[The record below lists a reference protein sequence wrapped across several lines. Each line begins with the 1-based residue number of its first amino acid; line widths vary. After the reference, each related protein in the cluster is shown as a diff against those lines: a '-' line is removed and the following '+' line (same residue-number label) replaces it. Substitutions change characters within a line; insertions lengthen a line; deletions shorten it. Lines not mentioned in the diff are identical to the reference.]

1 MNKNAN
7 DPNDNNNV
15 DLKLQIFN
23 FYYSVLRKKSLGMPI
38 LIIFNIFETIELIS
52 YAFNDIF
59 EKIWKLNSHTFDL
72 IQLIT
77 GVTRLSPLLKYV
89 SFNIV
94 IIIFCLIS
102 VFIFAN
108 FLLLIMALTFGN
120 EKPKLYNFCINLQ
133 SYITSNLYFFFMI
146 PLMEIL
152 LSVLKCKEG
161 NMEIVKEDNIQCY
174 KGTHFILIIISIIV
188 SLIQL
193 VLILFNSFFNF
204 NVFNT
209 NEDTIIIDPSN
220 NILLVMFKFIL
231 ILLYVILNSEWIQI
245 VIMLLGSFLFFKSTL
260 SNPTYNS
267 KALQCMIFIKSTVV
281 FYTYLILMLGEL
293 MVSSSFN
300 GLIYFLP
307 MGYILLS
314 FMSVFLYT
322 YSSKNFVEAKTN
334 FKNEDEFLN
343 RINYFKQ
350 LVDDFIYSNKNRKR
364 NNDYNSYKRNEIV
377 IRGQIQLHEENCL
390 DEECPLKKFLENQ
403 GNFSVQRTSLLQY
416 ANILYVQAIKQFP
429 DSQAILLNF
438 LKFNYEKKYNL
449 SNAKIYLEKIER
461 FKNSIREDYVIFF
474 IKKSQSTII
483 NEEGEEII
491 INEED
496 TPQHKINRFKILID
510 TGTKLYGEFW
520 GILATNLTHNLNL
533 NKLFHIGHRIN
544 KYLKEMEKLWNDLKD
559 KKLGQDL
566 QNILQLYSTFM
577 KNILQNPEKS
587 SEIDS
592 KIKDMNNNFE
602 IYNNENEEKIDLNNL
617 TKILERPAYHIYSRS
632 NDMGKCHM
640 IQCSNSV
647 VHLLGYNKQ
656 ELIGKRIEMLMPFI
670 CQTEHANMLSDRL
683 KKLRQL
689 MQDNNNDDLKDRA
702 KTTFLLIPKT
712 KAGYA
717 YPVNCVFDIYNDD
730 DFANTFIIRT
740 DFTIRDA
747 KMNYCYYIITRA
759 DFSIDSI
766 SSSTINLGFTLEM
779 LKKYVINMNDLII
792 NLKGELIDFKENL
805 KDFQEPKTI
814 YFLSLDKVTGKKAQ
828 VNNHNMDEDEEKKYT
843 EKELAKMHK
852 KKLELNI
859 IEIKF
864 RQNEP
869 LGYCFVLNEEEKII
883 KDDPKKEEKIN
894 KINKNQLVHYNNNL
908 LLYDVTKF
916 NYIRTRM
923 LNIEEE
929 ADEDISESVDINQE
943 NNNNKSAELNNSL
956 SKKTKRDSISS
967 NESRKTKSAKRSKKN
982 KDTKTYSSSSSS
994 SYSSSDDEDK
1004 NKKNPLS
1011 KEAIMLLKNK
1021 DAEAVRKFILNL
1033 PYYGSDVNLT
1043 RKSPNGSDF
1052 RAGFGFE
1059 PNIRIS
1065 VAQHIDRIDKLFE
1078 TNKKNLNK
1086 IKQKMFARKRT
1097 SLINNDLFHEEKKE
1111 SDMNI
1116 IQNKN
1121 KEESNINNKNDEN
1134 KNEPSKN
1141 KLIDDNFM
1149 NSSERL
1155 KDLFSK
1161 KSLIF
1166 LQITSVLY
1174 FLILI
1179 ALYIAEFLLTYN
1191 KFSHLKSYSKFSNY
1205 QFEILSSMMY
1215 VKYFLT
1221 EAVLAQNDTYV
1232 IHDTRYNNSH
1242 GDYIK
1247 AMLNELRHYREV
1259 LYDDLS
1265 EFSEP
1270 EEIDQA
1276 FADYTT
1282 KKYLNIRMLIASEPQ
1297 NKSTPFWSAMNQIP
1311 TSIFSIVKVENEI
1324 KDINLDNRNVYDLMM
1339 NLINDY
1345 FIGWRDITNMVI
1357 NSILNT
1363 SKINTYMILIFIFS
1377 FIFCI
1382 LYIILYYKIL
1392 QIFLKEGTRPVD
1404 LILTIKKSRFEDMKI
1419 ICENYMNTLMN
1430 KLLGDEVN
1438 AGNEEND
1445 REKEAE
1451 SIGDLDNDIVIS
1463 KFQKENVYNQGVF
1476 KSKRYLYIFLGSII
1490 TMLIF
1495 EIYFIIKFNSSKES
1509 FEQIRLCVDISNVT
1523 RNAEVDVIM
1532 SYNVIKTYFMNSSTP
1547 LLNDDKS
1554 ETILRERVKNITDA
1568 VEDWTKFTFLYMNYI
1583 GENYMNKFIKL
1594 FFQNITE
1601 INEGGYTD
1609 EDFFSSMKFGF
1620 RGLISRYLSLMK
1632 TGVLLHL
1639 DGKNETNIMDNEE
1652 LGENGLKIVYVIR
1665 PWFKILNEELQ
1676 LTLDNIFDNMISLC
1690 VALFV
1695 GFIIFA
1701 VVIYVLVWKNV
1712 EFKLEKHLINSIELI
1727 NLIPEKIKQ
1736 DLFDK
1741 ISEDNSTK
1749 ET

>member
-1 MNKNAN
+1 MNKNGN

-59 EKIWKLNSHTFDL
+59 EKIWKLDSHSFEL
-72 IQLIT
+72 IELIT
-77 GVTRLSPLLKYV
+77 GATRISPLLKYV

-94 IIIFCLIS
+94 IIIFCIIS
-102 VFIFAN
+102 VFIFVN
-108 FLLLIMALTFGN
+108 SLLLIMALTFGN

-152 LSVLKCKEG
+152 LSVLKCNDGK
-161 NMEIVKEDNIQCY
+161 MEIVKDEVLCY

-231 ILLYVILNSEWIQI
+231 ILLYVLLNSEWIQI

-267 KALQCMIFIKSTVV
+267 KVLQCLIFIKSTVV

-293 MVSSSFN
+293 MASSSFN

-307 MGYILLS
+307 IGYILLS

-322 YSSKNFVEAKTN
+322 YSEKNFVEAKTN

-483 NEEGEEII
+483 NEEGEEVI

-640 IQCSNSV
+640 IQCSNGI

-670 CQTEHANMLSDRL
+670 CQTEHASMLSDRL

-717 YPVNCVFDIYNDD
+717 FPVNCIFDIYNDD
-730 DFANTFIIRT
+730 DFANTFIIKT

-779 LKKYVINMNDLII
+779 LKKYVINMKDLII
-792 NLKGELIDFKENL
+792 NLKGEFIDLKENL
-805 KDFQEPKTI
+805 KDFQDPKTI
-814 YFLSLDKVTGKKAQ
+814 YFLSLDKVTGKKTQA
-828 VNNHNMDEDEEKKYT
+828 NHNMDEDEEKKYT
-843 EKELAKMHK
+843 EKELARLSK
-852 KKLELNI
+852 KRLDLNI

-869 LGYCFVLNEEEKII
+869 LGYCFVLNEEEKIL
-883 KDDPKKEEKIN
+883 KEDPKKEEKIN
-894 KINKNQLVHYNNNL
+894 RINKNQLVHYNKNL
-908 LLYDVTKF
+908 LLYDIEKF

-929 ADEDISESVDINQE
+929 ADEDISESVDLNHE
-943 NNNNKSAELNNSL
+943 NNNKSEGVNLSV
-956 SKKTKRDSISS
+956 SKKTKRESISL
-967 NESRKTKSAKRSKKN
+967 NESQKTKSPKRSKKN
-982 KDTKTYSSSSSS
+982 KDTKSYSSSSS
-994 SYSSSDDEDK
+994 SYSSSEDEEK
-1004 NKKNPLS
+1004 NKKNPLN
-1011 KEAIMLLKNK
+1011 KEVIMLLKNK
-1021 DAEAVRKFILNL
+1021 DAESVRKFILNL
-1033 PYYGSDVNLT
+1033 PYYGSDINLT

-1065 VAQHIDRIDKLFE
+1065 VAQHIERIDKIFE
-1078 TNKKNLNK
+1078 SNKKNLNK
-1086 IKQKMFARKRT
+1086 MKQKMFARKRT
-1097 SLINNDLFHEEKKE
+1097 SLINDNLFHEEKKE

-1116 IQNKN
+1116 INNKN
-1121 KEESNINNKNDEN
+1121 KDDSTINKNEEN
-1134 KNEPSKN
+1134 KNEPQKN
-1141 KLIDDNFM
+1141 KLVYDNFM

-1166 LQITSVLY
+1166 LQLASVLY
-1174 FLILI
+1174 FAILI
-1179 ALYIAEFLLTYN
+1179 CLFIAEFLLTYN
-1191 KFSHLKSYSKFSNY
+1191 KFSHLKSYSKFSSY

-1215 VKYFLT
+1215 CKYFLT
-1221 EAVLAQNDTYV
+1221 EAVLSQNESYI
-1232 IHDTRYNNSH
+1232 IHDSKYNNDH
-1242 GDYIK
+1242 TKYIL
-1247 AMLNELRHYREV
+1247 AMLNELRKYREI
-1259 LYDDLS
+1259 LYEDLS
-1265 EFSEP
+1265 AFSEP
-1270 EEIDQA
+1270 DQIDQA

-1282 KKYLNIRMLIASEPQ
+1282 NKYLNIRMLIASEPL

-1311 TSIFSIVKVENEI
+1311 TSIFSIVKVENEV
-1324 KDINLDNRNVYDLMM
+1324 KDINLENRNVYDLMM

-1363 SKINTYMILIFIFS
+1363 SKISPYMTLIFVLS

-1392 QIFLKEGTRPVD
+1392 LIFLKEGTRPVD

-1430 KLLGDEVN
+1430 KFLGDEVN
-1438 AGNEEND
+1438 AGNEENE

-1495 EIYFIIKFNSSKES
+1495 EIYFIIKFSSSRDS
-1509 FEQIRLCVDISNVT
+1509 FKQIRLCVEISNVT
-1523 RNAEVDVIM
+1523 RNAEVDVVM
-1532 SYNVIKTYFMNSSTP
+1532 SYNVIKTYFMDQTVP
-1547 LLNDDKS
+1547 LLNG
-1554 ETILRERVKNITDA
+1554 EPEPILRERVKNITDA
-1568 VEDWTKFTFLYMNYI
+1568 VEDWSKFTFLYMNYI
-1583 GENYMNKFIKL
+1583 GKSYMDKFIKF

-1601 INEGGYTD
+1601 INEGGFTD

-1632 TGVLLHL
+1632 TGTLMHL
-1639 DGKNETNIMDNEE
+1639 DGKNETNILDNEE

-1665 PWFKILNEELQ
+1665 PWFKILNGELQ
-1676 LTLDNIFDNMISLC
+1676 LTLDNIIDNMISLC
-1690 VALFV
+1690 IALFI

-1712 EFKLEKHLINSIELI
+1712 EFKLEKHLINAIELV
-1727 NLIPEKIKQ
+1727 NLIPERIKQ
-1736 DLFDK
+1736 DLFEK
-1741 ISEDNSTK
+1741 ISEENNTK
-1749 ET
+1749 EPEL

>member
-7 DPNDNNNV
+7 DQTDNNNV

-59 EKIWKLNSHTFDL
+59 KKIWKLNSHTFDL
-72 IQLIT
+72 IELIT
-77 GVTRLSPLLKYV
+77 GATRISPLLKYV
-89 SFNIV
+89 SFNIN

-102 VFIFAN
+102 AFIFAN

-161 NMEIVKEDNIQCY
+161 KMEIVKDDNIQCY
-174 KGTHFILIIISIIV
+174 KGTHFILIIISIVV

-193 VLILFNSFFNF
+193 ILILFNSFFNF

-231 ILLYVILNSEWIQI
+231 ILLYVLFNSEWIQI

-267 KALQCMIFIKSTVV
+267 KVLQCLIFIKSTVV

-307 MGYILLS
+307 IGYILLS

-322 YSSKNFVEAKTN
+322 YLEKNFVEAKTN

-350 LVDDFIYSNKNRKR
+350 LIDDFIYSNRNRKR

-544 KYLKEMEKLWNDLKD
+544 KYLKEMEQLWDDLKD

-587 SEIDS
+587 SKIDT

-602 IYNNENEEKIDLNNL
+602 IYSNENEEKIDLNNL
-617 TKILERPAYHIYSRS
+617 TKILERPAYNIYARS

-640 IQCSNSV
+640 IQCSNGII
-647 VHLLGYNKQ
+647 HLLGYNKQ
-656 ELIGKRIEMLMPFI
+656 EIIGKRIEMLMPFI

-717 YPVNCVFDIYNDD
+717 YPVNCTFDIYNDD

-766 SSSTINLGFTLEM
+766 SSSSINLGFTLEM
-779 LKKYVINMNDLII
+779 LKKYVINMKDLII
-792 NLKGELIDFKENL
+792 NLKGELIDFKEKL
-805 KDFQEPKTI
+805 KDFQEPKSI
-814 YFLSLDKVTGKKAQ
+814 YFLSLDKVTGKKTQA
-828 VNNHNMDEDEEKKYT
+828 NHNMDEDEEKQYT
-843 EKELAKMHK
+843 EKELAQLSK

-859 IEIKF
+859 LEIKF

-894 KINKNQLVHYNNNL
+894 KINKNQLVHYDKNL
-908 LLYDVTKF
+908 LLYDIEKF
-916 NYIRTRM
+916 NYIRTRIS
-923 LNIEEE
+923 NIDEE
-929 ADEDISESVDINQE
+929 ADEDISESVDVNPD
-943 NNNNKSAELNNSL
+943 NNNNKFAEVNNSI
-956 SKKTKRDSISS
+956 SKKSKRDSISS
-967 NESRKTKSAKRSKKN
+967 NESRKTKSLKKSKKN
-982 KDTKTYSSSSSS
+982 KDAKTDTSSSS

-1004 NKKNPLS
+1004 NKKNPLT

-1021 DAEAVRKFILNL
+1021 DSESIRKFILNL

-1065 VAQHIDRIDKLFE
+1065 VAQHVERIDKLFE
-1078 TNKKNLNK
+1078 NNKKNLNK

-1097 SLINNDLFHEEKKE
+1097 SLINNNLIQEEKKE
-1111 SDMNI
+1111 NDMNN

-1121 KEESNINNKNDEN
+1121 KEDTNITKSEEN
-1134 KNEPSKN
+1134 KNEPSKG
-1141 KLIDDNFM
+1141 KLGDDNFM

-1161 KSLIF
+1161 KSLLF
-1166 LQITSVLY
+1166 LQIASILY

-1179 ALYIAEFLLTYN
+1179 SLFIAEFLLTYN
-1191 KFSHLKSYSKFSNY
+1191 KFSHLKLYSKFSNY
-1205 QFEILSSMMY
+1205 QFDILSSMMY
-1215 VKYFLT
+1215 CKYFLT
-1221 EAVLAQNDTYV
+1221 EAVLAQNESYI
-1232 IHDTRYNNSH
+1232 IHDERYNNSH
-1242 GDYIK
+1242 NAYIK
-1247 AMLNELRHYREV
+1247 SMLNELKKYREI
-1259 LYDDLS
+1259 LYDNLS
-1265 EFSEP
+1265 AFSEP
-1270 EEIDQA
+1270 DQIDQE

-1282 KKYLNIRMLIASEPQ
+1282 NKYLNIIMLIASKED

-1324 KDINLDNRNVYDLMM
+1324 KDINLKNRNVYDLMM

-1345 FIGWRDITNMVI
+1345 FVGWKDITNMVI
-1357 NSILNT
+1357 KAILKT
-1363 SKINTYMILIFIFS
+1363 SQINLYMKLIFAFS
-1377 FIFCI
+1377 FVFCV

-1392 QIFLKEGTRPVD
+1392 LIFIKEGTRPVD

-1430 KLLGDEVN
+1430 KFLGDEVN
-1438 AGNEEND
+1438 AGNEENE

-1463 KFQKENVYNQGVF
+1463 KFQKENEYNQGVF

-1495 EIYFIIKFNSSKES
+1495 EIYFIIKFSSS
-1509 FEQIRLCVDISNVT
+1509 NNTFEQIRLCVQVSNVT
-1523 RNAEVDVIM
+1523 RNAEVDVVL
-1532 SYNVIKTYFMNSSTP
+1532 SYNVLKAYFMNSTIP
-1547 LLNDDKS
+1547 LLNNES
-1554 ETILRERVKNITDA
+1554 EPILRERVKNITDA
-1568 VEDWTKFTFLYMNYI
+1568 VEDWSKFTFLYMHYI
-1583 GENYMNKFIKL
+1583 GKNYMNKFIKL

-1632 TGVLLHL
+1632 TGALMHL

-1652 LGENGLKIVYVIR
+1652 LGENGLIIVYVIR
-1665 PWFKILNEELQ
+1665 PWFQILNKELQ
-1676 LTLDNIFDNMISLC
+1676 ITLDIIFDNIISLC

-1712 EFKLEKHLINSIELI
+1712 EFKLEKHLLNSIELI

-1741 ISEDNSTK
+1741 ISEENSVK